1 MTLTASG
8 PITSSA
14 AGQVIQNKSIT
25 VTDQDAITI
34 LHDNV
39 RVFNCLIRHGVT
51 GMDKTSRGIY
61 AAGVKNPDIQQCDV
75 AQTISLLN
83 GSQSRSPNADN
94 ILFDGVS
101 SDPSAPGPNGNVKA
115 RIRGV
120 RCSRGSRLIKITQST
135 GGWLIA
141 NFEGHRVC
149 GLDEAVSPDDYGGNA
164 FQADNSP
171 GGTLQDFSYEAA
183 DAGTT
188 AMNQSWTE
196 DLISILGSN
205 DVVVQRGFAQW
216 CNSPTGMN
224 FLAEA
229 STNVKFI
236 DCDATRMSNGAFGFS
251 NGGDG
256 SLTRCRAKNGSNV
269 GYDGRG
275 APSSDG
281 LMIEARGPGMA
292 VFVTPFDYFD
302 PANPNNLLWEEQ
314 FMTNP
319 VLRKLTAQ
327 FAPQPTQRVTLPS

>member
-1 MTLTASG
+1 
-8 PITSSA
+8 
-14 AGQVIQNKSIT
+14 
-25 VTDQDAITI
+25 
-34 LHDNV
+34 
-39 RVFNCLIRHGVT
+39 
-51 GMDKTSRGIY
+51 
-61 AAGVKNPDIQQCDV
+61 
-75 AQTISLLN
+75 
-83 GSQSRSPNADN
+83 
-94 ILFDGVS
+94 
-101 SDPSAPGPNGNVKA
+101 
-115 RIRGV
+115 
-120 RCSRGSRLIKITQST
+120 
-135 GGWLIA
+135 
-141 NFEGHRVC
+141 
-149 GLDEAVSPDDYGGNA
+149 
-164 FQADNSP
+164 
-171 GGTLQDFSYEAA
+171 
-183 DAGTT
+183 
-188 AMNQSWTE
+188 MNQSWTE

-256 SLTRCRAKNGSNV
+256 SLTRCRAKNGSGV